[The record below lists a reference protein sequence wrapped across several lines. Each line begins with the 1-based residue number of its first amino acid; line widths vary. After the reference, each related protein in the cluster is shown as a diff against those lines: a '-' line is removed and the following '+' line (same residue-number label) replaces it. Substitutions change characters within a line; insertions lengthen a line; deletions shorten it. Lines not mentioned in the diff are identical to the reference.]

1 MKKDEW
7 ELGRKVSYF
16 NGTLRKLRLERG
28 LTQGQLAEKAGLNK
42 SVISHYETMHITP
55 SKETAEK
62 IANVLGVKAEKVFPE
77 FLHMVSDYVPKTEVK
92 YAQLSVQALEAYNE
106 KHKFLMED
114 NTSPEDTF
122 RRNDIYD
129 KIEESLY
136 HLTERERKV
145 IRMRYGLDGEDPHTL
160 EEVGNEFDVHRERI
174 RQIEMKALSKLR
186 GAKEIREIA
195 EYNNLS
201 L

>member
-7 ELGRKVSYF
+7 ELGRRVSYF

-28 LTQGQLAEKAGLNK
+28 LTQRQLAEKAGLNK
-42 SVISHYETMHITP
+42 TVISHYETMHITP

-62 IANVLGVKAEKVFPE
+62 IANALGVKAEKVFPE
-77 FLHMVSDYVPKTEVK
+77 FLNMVSDYVPKTEIK